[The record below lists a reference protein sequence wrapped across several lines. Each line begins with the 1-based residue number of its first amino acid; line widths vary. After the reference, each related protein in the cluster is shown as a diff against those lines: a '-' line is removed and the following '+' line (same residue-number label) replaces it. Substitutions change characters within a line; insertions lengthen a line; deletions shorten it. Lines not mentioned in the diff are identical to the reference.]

1 MGFKVVIREA
11 AATAVLQA
19 DALSVVASDE
29 NVDRYGDV
37 IRAKGWELDAYRK
50 NPIVLFGHKSS
61 EIVGTADVR
70 VSGKRLLADISLAD
84 AGTSATVDAVRSLVG
99 QKILRATSVGFR
111 PTVEP
116 VVIRDAKNDEI
127 TGFEYVGQEL
137 LELSLVAV
145 PANPQALALM
155 KSFSL
160 EVQRAVLAHDP
171 AEVSAF
177 VARQRER
184 IAALRTGVTGR

>member
-1 MGFKVVIREA
+1 MGFKIVLREA
-11 AATAVLQA
+11 VATALLQA
-19 DALSVVASDE
+19 DSLTAVASDE
-29 NVDRYGDV
+29 SVDRYGDV
-37 IRAKGWELDAYRK
+37 IRASGWVLDSYRK

-70 VSGKRLLADISLAD
+70 VSGKRLLADISLAE
-84 AGTSATVDAVRSLVG
+84 AGTSATVDAVRSLVA
-99 QKILRATSVGFR
+99 QKILKATSVGFR
-111 PTVEP
+111 ATVEP
-116 VVIRDAKNDEI
+116 NVIRDEKNDQI

-145 PANPQALALM
+145 PANPAALALM
-155 KSFSL
+155 KSFPTD
-160 EVQRAVLAHDP
+160 VQRAVLTHDP

-177 VARQRER
+177 LARQRER